1 MKTTLLLLTALV
13 LNQALSAQYNQGLVF
28 KNPTLDSGQAL
39 KVKSVYLFKSVTTG
53 THARIKVDSAVNGA
67 KLVKIDDNSGGLG
80 YLNAFQPEIEINNH
94 TLKSYMVFT
103 VTFYDSATNQVKPMT
118 DMRATAVD
126 IDGNLT
132 LKEFV
137 ELGMNGGTASYKT
150 GTLDISVLQLLLGGL
165 NNFVGQNILGIERN
179 DIDTSALSNMFTV
192 SKNSVSSFTIRAGAT
207 NLLGGSDE
215 RQFSIFMKGFNY
227 IQTTTLPVK
236 LESFNAFLGSNS
248 KVDLKWVTSSE
259 INVSHFVVERS
270 YDGVMY
276 GEAATVFA
284 YGNTATRMNYAA
296 TDNIA
301 NTNSP
306 VVYYRLRSVDIDGKT
321 SYSEVRII
329 RTAKQTNNEVTILTY
344 PNPATNEV
352 RITIPANWQNKKVV
366 YELFSINGQAAKKIE
381 NASSSQTESVN
392 ITSLKSGI
400 YMVRVSCNGETAQ
413 QKIVKQ

>member
-1 MKTTLLLLTALV
+1 MKTFLPFLTAL
-13 LNQALSAQYNQGLVF
+13 LISTALFAQNTPGLVF
-28 KNPTLDSGQAL
+28 KNPTLDSGNAL
-39 KVKSVYLFKSVTTG
+39 KVKSVYLFKSVATG
-53 THARIKVDSAVNGA
+53 THAKIRIDSAVNGA
-67 KLVKIDDNSGGLG
+67 KLKKIDDNSAGLG
-80 YLNAFQPEIEINNH
+80 YLNAFQPEIEIPNH
-94 TLKSYMVFT
+94 EAKAYMVFT
-103 VTFYDSATNQVKPMT
+103 VTFIDSVTGNIKPLN
-118 DMRATAVD
+118 DVQATAID
-126 IDGNLT
+126 IDGNLL

-137 ELGMNGGTASYKT
+137 ELGMNGGTASFRT
-150 GTLDISVLQLLLGGL
+150 GTLDISVLSLLL
-165 NNFVGQNILGIERN
+165 NNFRGQNILGIER
-179 DIDTSALSNMFTV
+179 DGLDTTALGNMYTV
-192 SKNSVSSFTIRAGAT
+192 SKSNVSSYTIRAGAT
-207 NLLGGSDE
+207 NLLGGSDD

-236 LESFNAFLGSNS
+236 LESFNAFLGTNS

-259 INVSHFVVERS
+259 INVSHFVVEKS
-270 YDGVMY
+270 YDGVVF
-276 GEAATVFA
+276 GETATVFA
-284 YGNTATRMNYAA
+284 YGNTVTRMNYAA

-301 NTNSP
+301 STNSP

-366 YELFSINGQAAKKIE
+366 YELFSVNGQTAKKIE
-381 NASSSQTESVN
+381 NANSSQTESVN